1 MSVAFAISLSTSEA
15 RTWAEA
21 MVVCLR
27 KLPEGDPR
35 RDAMR
40 GRVDRAVRGKTLFCV
55 DYRNGASVMA
65 PTEFARGLLIE
76 ARSWA

>member
-1 MSVAFAISLSTSEA
+1 MNEPLSIAFSTADA
-15 RTWAEA
+15 RAWAEA
-21 MVVCLR
+21 MVDCLR

-40 GRVDRAVRGKTLFCV
+40 GRMNRAMRGDQLFSV
-55 DYRNGASVMA
+55 TFRNGASVVVA
-65 PTEFARGLLIE
+65 NEFARSLLIE